1 MSSLRVDHVIYAV
14 ADLEAAAARVTEELG
29 LGSIQGGRHP
39 GWGTAN
45 RIVPLGR
52 EYLELMTVVD
62 AAEAAESV
70 VGRAVLE
77 AIEAGERLVGWAVAT
92 DDIEVIA
99 RRLSLEI
106 IDGSRTRPDGVT
118 LSWKLAGV
126 GRGLETSALPFFIQ
140 WEGAAELHPGS
151 AKAGHR
157 VTPGGIA
164 WVEVS
169 TNEQALR
176 AWLGGHDLPLRVI
189 DGPDAL
195 SAVAISTSDGEIV
208 FR

>member
-14 ADLEAAAARVTEELG
+14 ADLDAAAARVTEKFG
-29 LGSIQGGRHP
+29 LDSIEGGRHP

-52 EYLELMTVVD
+52 DYLELMTVVD
-62 AAEAAESV
+62 ATEAAASV
-70 VGRAVLE
+70 VGRPVLE
-77 AIEAGERLVGWAVAT
+77 ALEAGDRLVGWAVAT

-99 RRLSLEI
+99 RRLSLEVI
-106 IDGSRTRPDGVT
+106 GGSRARPDGIT

-126 GRGLETSALPFFIQ
+126 GRGLETSAFPFFIQ
-140 WEGAAELHPGS
+140 WEGPVDLHPGS
-151 AKAGHR
+151 TRVGHR
-157 VTPGGIA
+157 VTPDGIA

-169 TNEQALR
+169 TDEQALR
-176 AWLGGHDLPLRVI
+176 AWLGSHDLPLRVT
-189 DGPDAL
+189 DGPDEL
-195 SAVAISTSDGEIV
+195 SAVAISTSDGEAV